1 MGDNLWTAG
10 RDWLWRSAEVIAE
23 SAPALNSLNV
33 FPVSDADTGSNI
45 SLTLNGIADAVGE
58 FSADKLDALVQA
70 AILSAHGN
78 SGAIVAEMVVSA
90 SRSLQRSATEPDS
103 GPSRTPA
110 ETLARVLRTVS
121 VAATE
126 AVAEPVAG
134 TILTVAD
141 AAATGAEQ
149 AATPAASPLEVATA
163 AQAAARDALSHT
175 PEQLAVLSAAG
186 VVDAGG
192 QALVLLLDVLVEVL
206 GGPEAAPLLELA
218 DVLDGAAARS
228 VQSGDTPAG
237 QYEVMYTLAG
247 ADTAARTALRRTLT
261 ELGTSVVIVGDE
273 VLAQVHVHLSQP
285 GEAVEAGLALGRPSQ
300 IRIVSL
306 DGPASRNPESPNSDP
321 EGSPPRESPDRA
333 AEVGGSSTGR
343 TLVAVVAG
351 PGLAAAVTALGGLAL
366 DLHERPIDPEALER
380 AIDGL
385 TGDVVLLPNDM
396 EHLEAAQHLARTLR
410 TGRRRIAVI
419 PTVAQ
424 VQGLAAMAVH
434 EPESDFDAAVVA
446 MSAAVGHTRHGAVT
460 IAERPARTTRGH
472 CRTGDVLGIV
482 DGDVVEVG
490 SEIESVA
497 DAVVDRMLA
506 SGGEL
511 LTLVEG
517 TDCPPE
523 LAARLAARARRSDE
537 GLETDVIDGRQRRY
551 PLLVGV
557 E

>member
-1 MGDNLWTAG
+1 MGDDLWSAG

-33 FPVSDADTGSNI
+33 FPVSDADTGSNL
-45 SLTLNGIADAVGE
+45 SLTLNGVADAVGE
-58 FSADKLDALVQA
+58 FSAEALDAMVQA

-78 SGAIVAEMVVSA
+78 SGAIVAEMMVSA
-90 SRSLQRSATEPDS
+90 CRSLQRSAAEPDS
-103 GPSRTPA
+103 VPARSPA
-110 ETLARVLRTVS
+110 ETLARVLRTVA

-149 AATPAASPLEVATA
+149 AATGAASPLDVATA
-163 AQAAARDALSHT
+163 AQSAARDALSRT
-175 PEQLAVLSAAG
+175 PEQLAVLSVAG

-206 GGPEAAPLLELA
+206 GGPEATPLL
-218 DVLDGAAARS
+218 DVAAARP
-228 VQSGDTPAG
+228 VPPAETHG
-237 QYEVMYTLAG
+237 RYEVMYTLTG
-247 ADTAARTALRRTLT
+247 ADTAARAALRRTLT
-261 ELGTSVVIVGDE
+261 GLGDSVVIVGDE
-273 VLAQVHVHLSQP
+273 DLAQVHVHLAQP
-285 GEAVEAGLALGRPSQ
+285 GAAVEAGLALGRPSQ

-306 DGPASRNPESPNSDP
+306 DGPHPLGPDAHDP
-321 EGSPPRESPDRA
+321 DPHDPDPHDPGTQGEGSVPD
-333 AEVGGSSTGR
+333 VSTPSTGR

-351 PGLAAAVTALGGLAL
+351 PGLAAAVTSLGGLAL
-366 DLHERPIDPEALER
+366 ELPERPIDPEALGR
-380 AIDGL
+380 AIEGL
-385 TGDVVLLPNDM
+385 AGDVVLLPNGS
-396 EHLEAAQHLARTLR
+396 EYLAAAQHLTRPLR
-410 TGRRRIAVI
+410 TVGRRIAVI

-434 EPESDFDAAVVA
+434 EPESDFDSAVVA
-446 MSAAVGHTRHGAVT
+446 MSAAVGHARHGAVL
-460 IAERPARTTRGH
+460 IAERPARTPGGR
-472 CRTGDVLGIV
+472 CEAGDVLGIV

-497 DAVVDRMLA
+497 CAVLERMLA

-517 TDCPPE
+517 VDCPGE
-523 LAARLAARARRSDE
+523 LGARLAAQARRADD
-537 GLETDVIDGRQRRY
+537 GLETDVIDGGQRRC